1 MSLRL
6 RRRNWRTS
14 NREVGGDMASERTG
28 VYPGTFDPVTS
39 GHMEVMRRS
48 LKLVDRL
55 VIGPA
60 TNIGKGP
67 LFSLEERIDIIKD
80 DIADFSQADRDRIK
94 IVPFD
99 GLLIHFARDVGA
111 SMIIRG
117 LRAVSD
123 FEYEIQM
130 ANMNARMEP
139 NIETI
144 FLMASDRHQ
153 FISSSLVKDIARL
166 GGDTSQFVS
175 KKVFER
181 LKAKFKR
188 CLTAPGAALT
198 VGPAHHIRAPRGVSA
213 CGATPERARS
223 SAVEHLTFNQV
234 VVGSI
239 PTGLTTARG
248 KETLGSCRR

>member
-1 MSLRL
+1 
-6 RRRNWRTS
+6 
-14 NREVGGDMASERTG
+14 
-28 VYPGTFDPVTS
+28 
-39 GHMEVMRRS
+39 MRRS
-48 LKLVDRL
+48 LRLVDKL

-67 LFSLEERIDIIKD
+67 LFSLQERIDIIKD
-80 DIADFSQADRDRIK
+80 DIADFSATDKARIQ
-94 IVPFD
+94 IAPFD
-99 GLLIHFARDVGA
+99 GLLIHFAREVGA
-111 SMIIRG
+111 SVIIRG

-153 FISSSLVKDIARL
+153 FIASSLVKDIARL

-181 LKAKFKR
+181 LKAKFKK
-188 CLTAPGAALT
+188 A
-198 VGPAHHIRAPRGVSA
+198 
-213 CGATPERARS
+213 
-223 SAVEHLTFNQV
+223 
-234 VVGSI
+234 
-239 PTGLTTARG
+239 
-248 KETLGSCRR
+248 

>member
-1 MSLRL
+1 
-6 RRRNWRTS
+6 
-14 NREVGGDMASERTG
+14 MASERTG
-28 VYPGTFDPVTS
+28 VYPGTFDPITS
-39 GHMEVMRRS
+39 GHTEVVRRS
-48 LKLVDRL
+48 LRLVDRL
-55 VIGPA
+55 VIGPFV
-60 TNIGKGP
+60 NIGKGP

-80 DIADFSQADRDRIK
+80 DIEDFPQADKDRIQ
-94 IVPFD
+94 VLPYES
-99 GLLIHFARDVGA
+99 LLIHFAREVGA
-111 SMIIRG
+111 SVIIRG

-181 LKAKFKR
+181 LKAKYKR
-188 CLTAPGAALT
+188 
-198 VGPAHHIRAPRGVSA
+198 S
-213 CGATPERARS
+213 
-223 SAVEHLTFNQV
+223 
-234 VVGSI
+234 
-239 PTGLTTARG
+239 
-248 KETLGSCRR
+248 

>member
-1 MSLRL
+1 
-6 RRRNWRTS
+6 
-14 NREVGGDMASERTG
+14 MAEERIG

-39 GHMEVMRRS
+39 GHMEIIRRS
-48 LKLVDRL
+48 LRLVDKL

-67 LFSLEERIDIIKD
+67 LFSLQERIDIIKD
-80 DIADFSQADRDRIK
+80 DIADFSEVDKARIQ
-94 IVPFD
+94 IAPFD
-99 GLLIHFARDVGA
+99 GLLIHFAREVGA
-111 SMIIRG
+111 SVIIRG

-139 NIETI
+139 NVETI

-153 FISSSLVKDIARL
+153 FIASSLVKDIARL

-181 LKAKFKR
+181 LKGKFAKK
-188 CLTAPGAALT
+188 
-198 VGPAHHIRAPRGVSA
+198 
-213 CGATPERARS
+213 
-223 SAVEHLTFNQV
+223 
-234 VVGSI
+234 
-239 PTGLTTARG
+239 
-248 KETLGSCRR
+248 

>member
-1 MSLRL
+1 MGKL
-6 RRRNWRTS
+6 
-14 NREVGGDMASERTG
+14 GAGMALDRVG
-28 VYPGTFDPVTS
+28 VYPGTFDPITS
-39 GHMEVMRRS
+39 GHMEVVRRS
-48 LKLVDRL
+48 LRLVDRL

-67 LFSLEERIDIIKD
+67 LFSLQERIDIIMD
-80 DIADFSQADRDRIK
+80 DIEDFSATDKARIE

-99 GLLIHFARDVGA
+99 GLLIHFAREVGA
-111 SMIIRG
+111 SVIIRG

-153 FISSSLVKDIARL
+153 FIASSLVKDIARL

-181 LKAKFKR
+181 LKHKFKK
-188 CLTAPGAALT
+188 A
-198 VGPAHHIRAPRGVSA
+198 
-213 CGATPERARS
+213 
-223 SAVEHLTFNQV
+223 
-234 VVGSI
+234 
-239 PTGLTTARG
+239 
-248 KETLGSCRR
+248 

>member
-1 MSLRL
+1 
-6 RRRNWRTS
+6 
-14 NREVGGDMASERTG
+14 MALERVG
-28 VYPGTFDPVTS
+28 VYPGTFDPITS
-39 GHMEVMRRS
+39 GHMEVVRRS

-67 LFSLEERIDIIKD
+67 LFSLQERIDIIED
-80 DIADFSQADRDRIK
+80 DIEDFSAADRARIQ
-94 IVPFD
+94 IAPFE
-99 GLLIHFARDVGA
+99 GLLIHFAREVGA
-111 SMIIRG
+111 SVIIRG

-153 FISSSLVKDIARL
+153 FIASSLVKDIARL

-181 LKAKFKR
+181 LKAKFKK
-188 CLTAPGAALT
+188 
-198 VGPAHHIRAPRGVSA
+198 S
-213 CGATPERARS
+213 
-223 SAVEHLTFNQV
+223 
-234 VVGSI
+234 
-239 PTGLTTARG
+239 
-248 KETLGSCRR
+248 

>member
-1 MSLRL
+1 M
-6 RRRNWRTS
+6 T
-14 NREVGGDMASERTG
+14 SERTG

-39 GHMEVMRRS
+39 GHMEVVRRS

-55 VIGPA
+55 VIAPA
-60 TNIGKGP
+60 TSIGKGP

-80 DIADFSQADRDRIK
+80 DIADFLQADRDRIK

-166 GGDTSQFVS
+166 GGDTSLFVS

-188 CLTAPGAALT
+188 
-198 VGPAHHIRAPRGVSA
+198 S
-213 CGATPERARS
+213 
-223 SAVEHLTFNQV
+223 
-234 VVGSI
+234 
-239 PTGLTTARG
+239 
-248 KETLGSCRR
+248 

>member
-1 MSLRL
+1 MGK
-6 RRRNWRTS
+6 W
-14 NREVGGDMASERTG
+14 GQDMASERVG

-39 GHMEVMRRS
+39 GHMEVIRRS
-48 LKLVDRL
+48 LRLVDKL

-67 LFSLEERIDIIKD
+67 LFSLQERIDIIKD
-80 DIADFSQADRDRIK
+80 DIADFSATDKARIQ
-94 IVPFD
+94 IAPFD
-99 GLLIHFARDVGA
+99 GLLIHFAREVGA
-111 SMIIRG
+111 SVIIRG

-153 FISSSLVKDIARL
+153 FIASSLVKDIARL

-175 KKVFER
+175 KKVFQR
-181 LKAKFKR
+181 LKDKFK
-188 CLTAPGAALT
+188 
-198 VGPAHHIRAPRGVSA
+198 
-213 CGATPERARS
+213 
-223 SAVEHLTFNQV
+223 
-234 VVGSI
+234 
-239 PTGLTTARG
+239 
-248 KETLGSCRR
+248 K

>member
-1 MSLRL
+1 M
-6 RRRNWRTS
+6 T
-14 NREVGGDMASERTG
+14 ERTG

-39 GHMEVMRRS
+39 GHMEIVRRS

-60 TNIGKGP
+60 INIGKGP
-67 LFSLEERIDIIKD
+67 LFSLEERVDIIRQE
-80 DIADFSQADRDRIK
+80 IAEFPEGDRDRIDV
-94 IVPFD
+94 VPFQ
-99 GLLIHFARDVGA
+99 GLLIHFARQVNAGV
-111 SMIIRG
+111 IIRG

-139 NIETI
+139 AIETI

-175 KKVFER
+175 KRVFGR
-181 LKAKFKR
+181 LKGKFS
-188 CLTAPGAALT
+188 G
-198 VGPAHHIRAPRGVSA
+198 G
-213 CGATPERARS
+213 
-223 SAVEHLTFNQV
+223 
-234 VVGSI
+234 
-239 PTGLTTARG
+239 
-248 KETLGSCRR
+248 